1 MKALTIFKTAVS
13 YFGTFC
19 VGVFVCLAVE
29 YGFDP
34 MIIAGLV
41 LSPILA
47 IGAGIGAHQDREDE
61 WQEAMWAEV
70 EQYAA
75 DPESESTECEEG

>member
-1 MKALTIFKTAVS
+1 MKALTIFKTVVS

-19 VGVFVCLAVE
+19 FGVFLCLVVE

-34 MIIAGLV
+34 MIVAALP
-41 LSPILA
+41 LSLLLA

-61 WQEAMWAEV
+61 WQEFIW
-70 EQYAA
+70 EQ
-75 DPESESTECEEG
+75 DELQK